1 MLQQNIKMQN
11 IFLIGMMGSG
21 KSYIGNL
28 LAHKMGLPFFDIDIE
43 IEKIMDIS
51 IDEIFKNYGEERFR
65 LIEKALFREMSK
77 NSNFVY
83 ATGGGIVLD
92 KENQAILTKN
102 GISIFL
108 DCSIDL
114 IIKRINKQGNR
125 PLYKDKESLELIYDK
140 RKQLY
145 LDCSDFKINVNSK
158 TSNEIINNIEQI
170 INEKN

>member
-1 MLQQNIKMQN
+1 
-11 IFLIGMMGSG
+11 
-21 KSYIGNL
+21 
-28 LAHKMGLPFFDIDIE
+28 
-43 IEKIMDIS
+43 
-51 IDEIFKNYGEERFR
+51 
-65 LIEKALFREMSK
+65 MSK

-125 PLYKDKESLELIYDK
+125 PLYKDKESLELIYNK

-158 TSNEIINNIEQI
+158 TSNEIINNIDQI